1 MPFKRGAMAARP
13 ARTRPVRLT
22 LVGLLVVPLVTLV
35 ALWGVAVGSTLGSA
49 VTEHKYNAVTNT
61 IGGPTQA
68 LSAQLSQEQAQS
80 FIWLSTG
87 RRSPVAPLDATRQRT
102 DIVVATA
109 RGALESIQGEVP
121 SVAKQPLAAL
131 FTKLGQLRSVRAAID
146 AGTTSPPAAFQSYSN
161 IIDAEFEF
169 FEHAVRVQNASLFQQ
184 SIGTIDASRSLVQAG
199 REAALVGGALAA
211 RGQMS
216 TADRELF
223 ANTVTSQRLLTG
235 EALVLLDPA
244 IRSKYVQV
252 FTSPTYHQFAAM
264 ENTIAGSIGDSG
276 PIPVDPQTWETV
288 SGSFLASMEKVE
300 TENSDYLATLA
311 NHLSSR
317 LVTNAVLAGGL
328 GLVALIASVF
338 LMLWFGRRLTGELTG
353 LHRSAQSMAEDRLPS
368 VVERLRSGEEVD
380 VSAESPPPSTGK
392 IAEIAKVAEAF
403 ATVQRTAIEAAVGQ
417 ANLRKGVNQ
426 VFLNLSLRN
435 QSLLHRQLG
444 LLDTMERATDEPSA
458 LADLFRL
465 DHLTTRMRRHAE
477 GLIILSGAT
486 PGRGWRDPVLAV
498 DVLRAAI
505 AEVEDYVRVDVIS
518 DSRDSIVGVA
528 VNDMIHLIAELV
540 ENATA
545 FSPPNTQ
552 VEIKADSVGNGFAV
566 EIEDRGLGLT
576 SEEMAEI
583 NERLAKP
590 PQFDLANSDQL
601 GLFVVGQLAAR
612 HGIKVSLYDSPYGG
626 TRAIVLMPLSIIV
639 RAGETGEQDALGN
652 GGRPAAFEPA
662 TSPLP
667 SLAAEAGGSRERSSV
682 FSLTGR
688 HRLAPGSFDE
698 QTVPERAG
706 TTVQATAVTQRRA
719 AIALPPAA
727 SPPAAVALPGVVP
740 APVAPAPAAPAQES
754 PWPEESW
761 SQDSWPGPPWQEA
774 SATQSPES
782 PWREPPWQEVL
793 PPEAL
798 PEEGLPPVPLPREA
812 SWQEGWEQVP
822 RQRIARPQPSQSQV
836 SPAQISPPP
845 AARQDTATAGE
856 GLTGSGPAEA
866 GTHLG
871 MPRRIRQASL
881 APQLRNSP
889 PSGTHATSA
898 GLNSPSARSPE
909 QARSLMSALQA
920 GWQHGR
926 TDDLDHPAGD
936 EPGDSWG
943 TETDPSDGE
952 AT

>member
-35 ALWGVAVGSTLGSA
+35 ALWAVAVGSTLGSA
-49 VTEHKYNAVTNT
+49 VTEHKYNAVTDT

-87 RRSPVAPLDATRQRT
+87 RRSPVAALDATRRRT
-102 DIVVATA
+102 DAVVAAA

-121 SVAKQPLAAL
+121 PVAKQPLAAL
-131 FTKLGQLRSVRAAID
+131 FTKMGQLRSVRAAID

-235 EALVLLDPA
+235 ESLVLLNPA

-264 ENTIAGSIGDSG
+264 ENTIAGSIGDRG
-276 PIPVDPQTWETV
+276 PIPVDPQAWVTV

-300 TENSDYLATLA
+300 TENSNYLASLA

-328 GLVALIASVF
+328 GLVALIASIF

-444 LLDTMERATDEPSA
+444 LLDTMERATNEPSA

-576 SEEMAEI
+576 PEEMAEI

-626 TRAIVLMPLSIIV
+626 TRAIVLLPLSIIV

-652 GGRPAAFEPA
+652 GGRPAALEPA

-667 SLAAEAGGSRERSSV
+667 ALAAEVTGSRERSSV

-698 QTVPERAG
+698 PVMPERAD
-706 TTVQATAVTQRRA
+706 TTVQATALAQRRA
-719 AIALPPAA
+719 ATALPSAA
-727 SPPAAVALPGVVP
+727 APPPAVAP

-761 SQDSWPGPPWQEA
+761 SEESWQGPPWHEA

-782 PWREPPWQEVL
+782 PWREPPWQEAL
-793 PPEAL
+793 PPDAL
-798 PEEGLPPVPLPREA
+798 PEVPMPPVPPAQTALPQEA

-822 RQRIARPQPSQSQV
+822 RQRIARPQPSQ
-836 SPAQISPPP
+836 PQISPPQASRQE
-845 AARQDTATAGE
+845 AAMAGE

-889 PSGTHATSA
+889 PPAARVTST
-898 GLNSPSARSPE
+898 GLNGPSARSPE

-926 TDDLDHPAGD
+926 TDDLDHPASPVGD
-936 EPGDSWG
+936 EPDDSWG
-943 TETDPSDGE
+943 TGADPSEGE